1 MKRRLLVKA
10 KFDGYNLLTDELN
23 NPVDDMFLFYKGN
36 LTIEITSRNKQVFK
50 VTLYLDIIN
59 PQEAEEFIQGYCRP
73 EYIFFKS
80 RQIIL

>member
-59 PQEAEEFIQGYCRP
+59 PQGAEEFIQGYCRP
-73 EYIFFKS
+73 EYIFF
-80 RQIIL
+80 